1 MLIRSNIQVALVAVV
16 VCLVSACV
24 FALENAD
31 TKDISANKSI
41 ASDQLWELIRTLREE
56 RTAFSQRQT
65 KRSDRIDETRNTIQI
80 LQQKHE
86 ELKTKQDHLDKKIAE
101 VQQKIE
107 SLQKDGHQDKAACLI
122 LNRQIDNFVSTASE
136 RIRTAMPYKR
146 EERLG
151 RLPQRTQTET
161 PEASAAISDDFARIW
176 SFAEEE
182 FRIATSGETFTSQIT
197 LDDGT
202 KPYARLFR
210 IGHQILGFVAEEG
223 TGAGLW
229 QSGEPGK
236 QWLNM
241 TSYSQMEPI
250 VESIN
255 VLDRN
260 VAPALIQLPVQVK
273 IDNADTISH
282 SSGNEEQ
289 DKDDK

>member
-182 FRIATSGETFTSQIT
+182 FRIAASGETFTSQIA
-197 LDDGT
+197 LDNGT
-202 KPYARLFR
+202 KPYARFFR
-210 IGHQILGFVAEEG
+210 VGHQILGFVAEEG
-223 TGAGLW
+223 SGTGLW
-229 QSGEPGK
+229 RPAEPGK
-236 QWLNM
+236 QWLTM
-241 TSYSQMEPI
+241 TSYSEVSPI
-250 VESIN
+250 VKALNI
-255 VLDRN
+255 LDRN
-260 VAPALIQLPVQVK
+260 VAPALVQLPVQVK
-273 IDNADTISH
+273 IDTVSRNSV
-282 SSGNEEQ
+282 NEEQ
-289 DKDDK
+289 NKDDK